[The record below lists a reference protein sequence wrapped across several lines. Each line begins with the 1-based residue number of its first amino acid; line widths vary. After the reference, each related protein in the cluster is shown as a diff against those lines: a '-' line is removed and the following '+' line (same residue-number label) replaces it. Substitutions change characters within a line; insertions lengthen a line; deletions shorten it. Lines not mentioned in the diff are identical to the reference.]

1 MSSSLR
7 GQLASVLTRRR
18 ALLHNLGRTGPTT
31 CSHAASACSVPARYV
46 PPRRTLSSDAAA
58 PSVTAAPTSVPP
70 QTAITAADAPL
81 APTTADQTA
90 SGSNP
95 ALDTPPIKIES
106 LLDQLPDVLQT
117 RDPRRI
123 FSFYVNLHRVA
134 AGKLPNNTYVALWD
148 ALGPRDMVSCVDIF
162 RDYLLYDRA
171 APQSAANGVSTSFA
185 TMTTRFLD
193 AACKTEEHLDL
204 ADTLVFLGEV
214 LHDRRASWDMW
225 AVLLD
230 RATAQYV
237 HDEAGERWRTMG
249 RTALT
254 LMDQCRAA
262 ARENRFAVDEETLTL
277 LTIRALGLMGDLDA
291 LNAHAGYHD
300 LPEGFLIS
308 SAMATQ
314 WIAAF
319 ARAGDF
325 ERGRQLFVA
334 AVQRRETPAL
344 EAAYTLMATCAYEG
358 KVATCMD
365 LHSAFLDVYGTTV
378 HDGTFDL
385 YSPLIEACRIAL
397 VKDRF
402 KRHPTHD
409 EYTHRISVIKVFFD
423 ARHRM
428 RELAIPIREQSHE
441 SILTCL
447 VFANYDDHLRY
458 PMTLAA
464 QALEEM
470 LADGYIPTEY
480 AFHTLMRGY
489 ANNKESIHSLDRAA
503 LITRYMDVMR
513 ACQVPVTAT
522 ACSILILSLM
532 PRKTLKN
539 RRPFVIQRIK
549 EVERDMLRWGVR
561 HNRASLHALMRTY
574 GAHREY
580 SEVYRVL
587 DAMPKHDVQR
597 DAASYFTVFHACHDA
612 PASAHYALQV
622 LYPQMLRD
630 GVAADANLYHT
641 LLACCVTVN
650 NDALAWQL
658 YEDMVHRAGIEPTHS
673 VLNYMLKMALYN
685 KHVAR
690 AQFILDEFSLRRMYY
705 DPTSF
710 YHLMTYF
717 TRIEPDEK
725 RVQALFER
733 MREQSKLFAQYTELS
748 ASMTATPAASATAD
762 SADADAL
769 NVVADPPSLRRIPA
783 SDEPNQPMLIVLPPI
798 PRLPPLG
805 VPEAQQPI
813 EILVDTRLNLKA
825 LQAYIMDKQYGQA
838 FSTYCNLLC
847 DFHVALLHKFA
858 MSKQY
863 RTEVALAAAHDQLT
877 VGHSPTLTYKVLT
890 YPPRIVNYNPYNNAT
905 GSLYLP
911 RDVATATWIM
921 CNALLDLPESH
932 VPQSMPPLRYVYL
945 HRGLDPHPVPAD
957 QVAEQYLSMIR
968 YRTLPVAGRHRL
980 AVARVLFRSAIRVLR
995 SYLGF
1000 NTILRFA
1007 WVRDLMARLHYST
1020 VLSVHAQQLVRTDM
1034 SAPRAPTTAANA
1046 VKPTAMTQWGGLPAL
1061 QGNPL
1066 ANAALKWSVRAPPP
1080 STDGGKPLTRA
1091 AKAYAKAVLKQPIAS
1106 RDLPGSK
1113 WSTEAVRDAFALDRM
1128 SVERLMALTASLG
1141 TAGGGANADPARAPA
1156 AVYPYSSGTVPPLQ
1170 GIMQGQS
1177 ALRELAETPW
1187 SREDIKDP
1195 TRPTGEWLTTRTR
1208 SNELSEA
1215 GKLASLLAPPPVP
1228 AETTPGVAD
1237 AAVEDERALEAEMAY
1252 DDDGL
1257 TELELGNL
1265 SGASISYLAKHPYP
1279 KDASKGVRR
1288 QYKDVQRDK
1297 LRAKNKKKREAEME
1311 AGAVGEDRS
1320 SADARSP
1327 APPAVDWQVPSASPA
1342 SAPESSSS
1350 SRAEEPRHS
1359 DATER
1364 E

>member
-1 MSSSLR
+1 M
-7 GQLASVLTRRR
+7 
-18 ALLHNLGRTGPTT
+18 
-31 CSHAASACSVPARYV
+31 
-46 PPRRTLSSDAAA
+46 AAA
-58 PSVTAAPTSVPP
+58 TAVPP
-70 QTAITAADAPL
+70 QAAMTAADAPL
-81 APTTADQTA
+81 APSTTTDQTA

-95 ALDTPPIKIES
+95 ALDTPPTKIES
-106 LLDQLPDVLQT
+106 LLAQLPDVLQT

-148 ALGPRDMVSCVDIF
+148 ALGPRDMASCVDIY
-162 RDYLLYDRA
+162 RDYLLYDHA
-171 APQSAANGVSTSFA
+171 ASQNTANGVSTSFA

-193 AACKTEEHLDL
+193 AVCKTEEHLDL
-204 ADTLVFLGEV
+204 ADTLVFLGHV

-230 RATAQYV
+230 RATAQYA

-262 ARENRFAVDEETLTL
+262 ARENRFAVVEVTLAL
-277 LTIRALGLMGDLDA
+277 LTIRALGLMGDVDA
-291 LNAHAGYHD
+291 LNAHAGYQD
-300 LPEGFLIS
+300 LPEGFLAS
-308 SAMATQ
+308 PAAVTQ
-314 WIAAF
+314 WIAAY

-325 ERGRQLFVA
+325 ERGRKLFVT

-409 EYTHRISVIKVFFD
+409 EYTHRINVIKVFFD

-522 ACSILILSLM
+522 TCSILILSLM

-561 HNRASLHALMRTY
+561 HNRASLHALMRTF

-705 DPTSF
+705 DPTSY

-733 MREQSKLFAQYTELS
+733 MREQSKLFAQYTELN
-748 ASMTATPAASATAD
+748 ASMTATPATSTAAAG
-762 SADADAL
+762 SADTDAL
-769 NVVADPPSLRRIPA
+769 DIVADPPSLRRIPA
-783 SDEPNQPMLIVLPPI
+783 SDEPNQPMSIVLPPI

-805 VPEAQQPI
+805 APEAQQPI

-863 RTEVALAAAHDQLT
+863 RTEVALAAAHDQVT

-932 VPQSMPPLRYVYL
+932 VPKSMPPLRYVYL

-957 QVAEQYLSMIR
+957 RVAEQYLSMIR

-1020 VLSVHAQQLVRTDM
+1020 VLSVHAQQLVRTDT
-1034 SAPRAPTTAANA
+1034 SAPRAPTATANA

-1061 QGNPL
+1061 AGNPL
-1066 ANAALKWSVRAPPP
+1066 ANAALNWSVRAPPP
-1080 STDGGKPLTRA
+1080 STGGGEPTRA
-1091 AKAYAKAVLKQPIAS
+1091 AKAYAEAVLSQPIAS

-1128 SVERLMALTASLG
+1128 SVDRLMALTASLG
-1141 TAGGGANADPARAPA
+1141 RAGMANAAETRAPA
-1156 AVYPYSSGTVPPLQ
+1156 AVYPYSAGTVPPLQ

-1187 SREDIKDP
+1187 SREDMKDP

-1208 SNELSEA
+1208 SNDMSDA
-1215 GKLASLLAPPPVP
+1215 GKLASLLAPPPPPVP
-1228 AETTPGVAD
+1228 AMAAAASDV
-1237 AAVEDERALEAEMAY
+1237 AVEDERALEAEMAY

-1265 SGASISYLAKHPYP
+1265 AGASISYLAKHPYS
-1279 KDASKGVRR
+1279 KDASKAVRR
-1288 QYKDVQRDK
+1288 QFKDVQRNK
-1297 LRAKNKKKREAEME
+1297 ALAKKKKREAEIE
-1311 AGAVGEDRS
+1311 ASGMGAEERS
-1320 SADARSP
+1320 GVDARAS
-1327 APPAVDWQVPSASPA
+1327 APPAVDWQVPASTSSASGPG
-1342 SAPESSSS
+1342 SSP
-1350 SRAEEPRHS
+1350 SRADAPRS
-1359 DATER
+1359 LDATER

>member
-18 ALLHNLGRTGPTT
+18 ALIHNLGRAGSAT
-31 CSHAASACSVPARYV
+31 CSHASPARTVPARYV
-46 PPRRTLSSDAAA
+46 PPRRTLSSDAVA
-58 PSVTAAPTSVPP
+58 SSVP
-70 QTAITAADAPL
+70 TATTAMPPHATMTAADAPL
-81 APTTADQTA
+81 ARSTVTDQA
-90 SGSNP
+90 APGSNP
-95 ALDTPPIKIES
+95 GHDTPPTKIES
-106 LLDQLPDVLQT
+106 LLAQLPDVLQT

-148 ALGPRDMVSCVDIF
+148 ALGPRDMASCVDIY

-171 APQSAANGVSTSFA
+171 ASQSAANGVSPSFA

-193 AACKTEEHLDL
+193 AVCKTEEHLDL

-214 LHDRRASWDMW
+214 LHDRRASWDLW
-225 AVLLD
+225 SVLLD
-230 RATAQYV
+230 RATTQYV
-237 HDEAGERWRTMG
+237 HDEAGERWHTMG
-249 RTALT
+249 RTALM

-262 ARENRFAVDEETLTL
+262 ARENRFALDEETLAL
-277 LTIRALGLMGDLDA
+277 LTIRALGLMGNLDA
-291 LNAHAGYHD
+291 LNAHAGSQD
-300 LPEGFLIS
+300 LPKGFLTS
-308 SAMATQ
+308 SATATQ

-409 EYTHRISVIKVFFD
+409 EYTHRINVIKVFFD

-428 RELAIPIREQSHE
+428 RELEIPIREQSHE

-522 ACSILILSLM
+522 TCSILILSLM
-532 PRKTLKN
+532 PRKALKN

-587 DAMPKHDVQR
+587 DAMPKNDVQR

-685 KHVAR
+685 KHAAR

-733 MREQSKLFAQYTELS
+733 MREQSKLFAQYTELN
-748 ASMTATPAASATAD
+748 ASMTATPTASAAD
-762 SADADAL
+762 SAVEDELD
-769 NVVADPPSLRRIPA
+769 VVADPPSLRRIPA
-783 SDEPNQPMLIVLPPI
+783 SDEPNQPKSIVLPPI

-805 VPEAQQPI
+805 APEAQQPI

-932 VPQSMPPLRYVYL
+932 VPKSMPPLRYVYL

-957 QVAEQYLSMIR
+957 RVAEQYLSMIR

-1007 WVRDLMARLHYST
+1007 WVRDLMARLHYSA

-1034 SAPRAPTTAANA
+1034 SAPRASTTTANA

-1061 QGNPL
+1061 AGNPL
-1066 ANAALKWSVRAPPP
+1066 ATAALKWTVR
-1080 STDGGKPLTRA
+1080 KPTRA
-1091 AKAYAKAVLKQPIAS
+1091 AKAHAEAVLNQPIMS

-1128 SVERLMALTASLG
+1128 SVDRLMALTAALG
-1141 TAGGGANADPARAPA
+1141 SGGGAAASAAETRAPA
-1156 AVYPYSSGTVPPLQ
+1156 AVYPYSGGTVPPLQ

-1187 SREDIKDP
+1187 SQADIKDP

-1208 SNELSEA
+1208 SNDVSSDA

-1228 AETTPGVAD
+1228 PTAAMVGD
-1237 AAVEDERALEAEMAY
+1237 AAVEDERALEAEMAH

-1265 SGASISYLAKHPYP
+1265 SGASISYLSKHPYS
-1279 KDASKGVRR
+1279 KDASKAVRR
-1288 QYKDVQRDK
+1288 QYKNVQRDK
-1297 LRAKNKKKREAEME
+1297 NRAKKKKREGAEPE
-1311 AGAVGEDRS
+1311 ESAEGNERS
-1320 SADARSP
+1320 AADARENAEEP
-1327 APPAVDWQVPSASPA
+1327 VAPTVNWQVPSESSASAAPA
-1342 SAPESSSS
+1342 SSS
-1350 SRAEEPRHS
+1350 PRTEGPRSS

-1364 E
+1364 G

>member
-1 MSSSLR
+1 M
-7 GQLASVLTRRR
+7 
-18 ALLHNLGRTGPTT
+18 
-31 CSHAASACSVPARYV
+31 PARYV

-58 PSVTAAPTSVPP
+58 PSVTAAATAVPP
-70 QTAITAADAPL
+70 QATMTAADAQL
-81 APTTADQTA
+81 APSTTTDQTA

-95 ALDTPPIKIES
+95 ALDMPPTKIES
-106 LLDQLPDVLQT
+106 LLAQLPDVLQT

-148 ALGPRDMVSCVDIF
+148 ALGPRDMASCVDIY

-171 APQSAANGVSTSFA
+171 ASQSTVNGVSTSFA

-193 AACKTEEHLDL
+193 AVCKTEEHLDL
-204 ADTLVFLGEV
+204 ADTLVLLGEV
-214 LHDRRASWDMW
+214 LHDRCASWDMW

-262 ARENRFAVDEETLTL
+262 ARENRFAVDEEALAL
-277 LTIRALGLMGDLDA
+277 LTIRALGFMGDLDA
-291 LNAHAGYHD
+291 LNAHAGYQD
-300 LPEGFLIS
+300 LPEGFLTS
-308 SAMATQ
+308 SATATQ
-314 WIAAF
+314 WIAAY

-378 HDGTFDL
+378 HDNTFDL

-522 ACSILILSLM
+522 TCSILILSLM
-532 PRKTLKN
+532 PRKALKN

-650 NDALAWQL
+650 NDGLAWQL

-685 KHVAR
+685 KQIAR
-690 AQFILDEFSLRRMYY
+690 AQFILDEFSLRRMHY
-705 DPTSF
+705 DPTSY

-748 ASMTATPAASATAD
+748 ASMTATPTTADAD
-762 SADADAL
+762 SAGEDAL
-769 NVVADPPSLRRIPA
+769 YVVADPPSLRRIPA
-783 SDEPNQPMLIVLPPI
+783 SDEPNQPMSIVLPPI

-805 VPEAQQPI
+805 APEAQQPI

-957 QVAEQYLSMIR
+957 RVAEQYLSMIR

-1020 VLSVHAQQLVRTDM
+1020 VLSVHAQQLVRTDT
-1034 SAPRAPTTAANA
+1034 SAPRASTAAANA
-1046 VKPTAMTQWGGLPAL
+1046 VKPTAMAQWGGLPAL
-1061 QGNPL
+1061 AGNPL
-1066 ANAALKWSVRAPPP
+1066 ASAAFKWSVRAPPAT
-1080 STDGGKPLTRA
+1080 SGSVKPTRA
-1091 AKAYAKAVLKQPIAS
+1091 AKAYANAVLSQPIAS

-1128 SVERLMALTASLG
+1128 SVDRLMALTASLG
-1141 TAGGGANADPARAPA
+1141 RAGMANAAETRAPA

-1170 GIMQGQS
+1170 GIMQDQS

-1187 SREDIKDP
+1187 SREDMKDP

-1208 SNELSEA
+1208 SIESDA
-1215 GKLASLLAPPPVP
+1215 GKLASLLAPPPAP
-1228 AETTPGVAD
+1228 ATAGAAAAAVGD
-1237 AAVEDERALEAEMAY
+1237 AAVDDERALEAEMAH

-1265 SGASISYLAKHPYP
+1265 SGASISYLAKHPYS
-1279 KDASKGVRR
+1279 KDASKAVRR
-1288 QYKDVQRDK
+1288 QYKDVQRGK
-1297 LRAKNKKKREAEME
+1297 LLAKKKKREAEME
-1311 AGAVGEDRS
+1311 ASVVGEERS
-1320 SADARSP
+1320 GMGARAAEPGPS
-1327 APPAVDWQVPSASPA
+1327 AVDWQVPSEASG
-1342 SAPESSSS
+1342 SAPGSSSPS
-1350 SRAEEPRHS
+1350 SRTDAPRS
-1359 DATER
+1359 LDAGER